1 MRFIQTFQFW
11 QFLDS
16 FVSLLSA
23 FLLGTVIG
31 AERQYRQRVAGL
43 RTNVLVAV
51 GAAAFVDLG
60 ARIVGAEGA
69 TRVIANVVTGVG
81 FLGAGAIMKEG
92 ANIRGLNTAATLW
105 ASAAV
110 GAMAGADMVAE
121 ACLVTL
127 FILAGNT
134 MLRPVVN
141 FINER
146 PIDTQALEGEFTLRI
161 TVKDDAVPAVRN
173 QINNYLSNNKI
184 PVSEIESE
192 EVSDTTTDL
201 VVTLVATSIDTKT
214 LDGALVNLRMQPEVL
229 HASWEMNTNSP

>member
-161 TVKDDAVPAVRN
+161 TVKDDAVPSVRN